1 MANKRE
7 NLLKTN
13 PIFKAGKVDKNKD
26 TTVDDFLE
34 NNDNTIIK
42 SNSKEE
48 NNIVQTIENKH
59 DDGEVI
65 KSDEANTNE
74 GAIATTSKE
83 IIVKEETKTD
93 NLSQQPT
100 SGIILIT
107 PKAIPIKKKYAT
119 YYLKESNTD
128 KIERFAG
135 QGRGKSGYNKSEL
148 VDLLL
153 EKAFEIMK
161 IK

>member
-1 MANKRE
+1 MVTKRE
-7 NLLKTN
+7 NLYKSN
-13 PIFKAGKVDKNKD
+13 PIFSAGKKD

-34 NNDNTIIK
+34 NNDDNVK
-42 SNSKEE
+42 PNDKEE
-48 NNIVQTIENKH
+48 SYITQTIENKH
-59 DDGEVI
+59 ESNII
-65 KSDEANTNE
+65 KIDEINTNE
-74 GAIATTSKE
+74 KAIATTSEE
-83 IIVKEETKTD
+83 IIVKEEIKTD
-93 NLSQQPT
+93 NLSQQSA

>member
-1 MANKRE
+1 MTTTKERP
-7 NLLKTN
+7 LKTN
-13 PIFKAGKVDKNKD
+13 KLILAGTKKDKEKEKD
-26 TTVDDFLE
+26 TTVDDFLK
-34 NNDNTIIK
+34 NNDEII
-42 SNSKEE
+42 ELD
-48 NNIVQTIENKH
+48 NK
-59 DDGEVI
+59 DINVSQKI
-65 KSDEANTNE
+65 DEINTNE
-74 GAIATTSKE
+74 RAIATSSEE
-83 IIVKEETKTD
+83 IIVKEEIKTE
-93 NLSQQPT
+93 NLPQQST

>member
-1 MANKRE
+1 MVAKRE
-7 NLLKTN
+7 NLMKAN
-13 PIFKAGKVDKNKD
+13 PIYSAGKKDSHKKD

-34 NNDNTIIK
+34 NNDN
-42 SNSKEE
+42 KEE
-48 NNIVQTIENKH
+48 NQVIQIIEGENKN
-59 DDGEVI
+59 EVVKI
-65 KSDEANTNE
+65 NTNE
-74 GAIATTSKE
+74 RAIATSSEE
-83 IIVKEETKTD
+83 IIVKDEVKTES
-93 NLSQQPT
+93 LPQQST

>member
-1 MANKRE
+1 MVTKRE
-7 NLLKTN
+7 SLFKTN
-13 PIFKAGKVDKNKD
+13 PLINAGKHDVRKKD

-34 NNDNTIIK
+34 NNDEIIK
-42 SNSKEE
+42 SD
-48 NNIVQTIENKH
+48 NK
-59 DDGEVI
+59 DTNVNQI
-65 KSDEANTNE
+65 TDEINTNE
-74 GAIATTSKE
+74 KAIVTSSEE
-83 IIVKEETKTD
+83 IIVKEEIKTE
-93 NLSQQPT
+93 NLPQQST
-100 SGIILIT
+100 SGTILIT
-107 PKAIPIKKKYAT
+107 TKAIPVKKKYAT
-119 YYLKESNTD
+119 YYLKESITD

>member
-1 MANKRE
+1 MTTTKERP
-7 NLLKTN
+7 LKTN
-13 PIFKAGKVDKNKD
+13 KLILAGTKKDKEKEKD
-26 TTVDDFLE
+26 TTVDDFLK
-34 NNDNTIIK
+34 NNDEII
-42 SNSKEE
+42 ELD
-48 NNIVQTIENKH
+48 NK
-59 DDGEVI
+59 DINVSQKI
-65 KSDEANTNE
+65 DEINTNE